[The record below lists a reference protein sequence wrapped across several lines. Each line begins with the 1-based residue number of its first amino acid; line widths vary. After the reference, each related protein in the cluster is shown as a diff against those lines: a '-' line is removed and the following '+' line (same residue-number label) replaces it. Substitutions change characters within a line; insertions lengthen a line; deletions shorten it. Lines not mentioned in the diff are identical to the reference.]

1 MKNKNIAM
9 CLLLMASVLLVM
21 NLVAADGYVNNVSL
35 TSPATNTWTTD
46 TTPSFV
52 ANVTGNQ
59 TYYNCTLYLNGTQ
72 KAQNTSS
79 FNATGVTLTSSTLTD
94 GAYSWKINCT
104 NVTEFES
111 YSRVLKL
118 DSTSPTA
125 TLVRS
130 PTSSVV
136 DYLSFVNATCSGT
149 DTNSLTYL
157 ISLISPSSAV
167 TTSTDVSHRFSG
179 STLKTL
185 GTYKVNCT
193 VTDGAGNVG
202 HATQLSFK
210 VAQDTN
216 TQQAVASG
224 MIDIG
229 GVSVN
234 QNYLL
239 IGGAAFLFMIL
250 VYFATKKKKK

>member
-1 MKNKNIAM
+1 M
-9 CLLLMASVLLVM
+9 SVFLVM
-21 NLVAADGYVNNVSL
+21 NLVAADAYVNNVSL
-35 TSPATNTWTTD
+35 TSPATDTWTVD

-72 KAQNTSS
+72 KAQNTTSY
-79 FNATGVTLTSSTLTD
+79 NATGVTLTSSTLTD

-104 NVTEFES
+104 NETEFES

-130 PTSSVV
+130 PTSSVIN
-136 DYLSFVNATCSGT
+136 YLGFVTATCSGS
-149 DTNSLTYL
+149 DTNTITYL
-157 ISLISPSSAV
+157 QYLISPSSTV
-167 TTSTDVSHRFSG
+167 TTSTDASYRFSG

-185 GTYKVNCT
+185 GTYKINCT
-193 VTDGAGNVG
+193 VTDAAGNTG
-202 HATQLSFK
+202 SATQLSFK

-216 TQQAVASG
+216 AAQNAEATGTAGSITSTNTQ
-224 MIDIG
+224 
-229 GVSVN
+229 
-234 QNYLL
+234 
-239 IGGAAFLFMIL
+239 IL
-250 VYFATKKKKK
+250 VGIVILVVLISVIVLTKKKK

>member
-1 MKNKNIAM
+1 MKNKTM
-9 CLLLMASVLLVM
+9 YMSLLFVMSVFLVM
-21 NLVAADGYVNNVSL
+21 NLVAADAYVNNVSL
-35 TSPATNTWTTD
+35 TSPATDTWTVD

-72 KAQNTSS
+72 KAQNTTSY
-79 FNATGVTLTSSTLTD
+79 NATGVTLTSSTLTD

-104 NVTEFES
+104 NETEFES

-130 PTSSVV
+130 PTSSVIN
-136 DYLSFVNATCSGT
+136 YLGFVTATCSGS
-149 DTNSLTYL
+149 DTNTITYL
-157 ISLISPSSAV
+157 QYLISPSSTV
-167 TTSTDVSHRFSG
+167 TTSTDASYRFSG

-185 GTYKVNCT
+185 GTYKINCT
-193 VTDGAGNVG
+193 VTDAAGNTG
-202 HATQLSFK
+202 SATQLSFK

-216 TQQAVASG
+216 AAQNAEATGTAGSITSTNTQ
-224 MIDIG
+224 
-229 GVSVN
+229 
-234 QNYLL
+234 
-239 IGGAAFLFMIL
+239 IL
-250 VYFATKKKKK
+250 VGIVILVVLISVIVLTKKKK

>member
-1 MKNKNIAM
+1 MKNKTM
-9 CLLLMASVLLVM
+9 YMSLLFVMSVFLVM
-21 NLVAADGYVNNVSL
+21 NLVAADAYVNNVSL
-35 TSPATNTWTTD
+35 TSPATDTWTVD

-72 KAQNTSS
+72 KAQNTTSY
-79 FNATGVTLTSSTLTD
+79 NATGVTLTSSTLTD

-104 NVTEFES
+104 NETEFES

-130 PTSSVV
+130 PTSSVIN
-136 DYLSFVNATCSGT
+136 YLGFVTATCSGS
-149 DTNSLTYL
+149 DTNTLTYL
-157 ISLISPSSAV
+157 QYLISPSSTV
-167 TTSTDVSHRFSG
+167 TTSTDASYRFSG

-185 GTYKVNCT
+185 GTYKINCT
-193 VTDGAGNVG
+193 VTDAAGNTG
-202 HATQLSFK
+202 SATQLSFK

-216 TQQAVASG
+216 AAQNAEATGTAGSITSTNTQ
-224 MIDIG
+224 
-229 GVSVN
+229 
-234 QNYLL
+234 
-239 IGGAAFLFMIL
+239 IL
-250 VYFATKKKKK
+250 VGIVILVVLISVIVLTKKKK